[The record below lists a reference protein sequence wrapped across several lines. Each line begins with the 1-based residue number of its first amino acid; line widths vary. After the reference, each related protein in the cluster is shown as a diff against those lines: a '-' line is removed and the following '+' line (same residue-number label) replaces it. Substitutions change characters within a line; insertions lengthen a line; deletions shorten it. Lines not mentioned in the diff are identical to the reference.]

1 MNNREWFKVWPKA
14 ALISDDLDALNDHE
28 ERIWWRL
35 LMVASLE
42 DERWTVAVNGRLAT
56 KCKSNPQRLSKALN
70 KFMELGMIRIE
81 GGIAIIANAARY
93 NEDSNRPKR
102 YPSAAPEAI
111 RERVARHRQQGRNEC
126 NEACND
132 SCNESHVTSVT
143 SRYSNDVTTHVTT
156 ATRAREEEEEKEKE
170 KEGRRAPARS
180 RSPQRGGPEP
190 MTPEQRQKLATDFGR
205 FFPDLDERIEEAL
218 NHVSRKK
225 AASEYLYVRSW
236 LRRDVPVRR
245 VPVGPER
252 PAYRVP
258 DLSETLAQAAARDV
272 P

>member
-42 DERWTVAVNGRLAT
+42 DERWTVAITGRLAT
-56 KCKSNPQRLSKALN
+56 KCKSNPQKLSKAMN
-70 KFMELGMIRIE
+70 KFEELGMIRIE
-81 GGIAIIANAARY
+81 GGKAIVANAARY
-93 NEDSNRPKR
+93 NEESNRPKR
-102 YPSAAPEAI
+102 YPSSSPEAI
-111 RERVARHRQQGRNEC
+111 RERVARHRQHGRNEDG
-126 NEACND
+126 ND
-132 SCNESHVTSVT
+132 SCNESDVTSVT
-143 SRYSNDVTTHVTT
+143 SRYSNDVTTAVTT

-170 KEGRRAPARS
+170 EEVRRAPARS
-180 RSPQRGGPEP
+180 RSPQRSGPEP
-190 MTPEQRQKLATDFGR
+190 MTAVEREKLQADYGQR
-205 FFPDLDERIEEAL
+205 FPDLEERIEEAL